1 MNRPA
6 FLRPAPL
13 ALATLTTALLTACGG
28 GDSTGPA
35 VTNLAASPPSSAGIS
50 TVAYGKPVTL
60 SVSGSGLNS
69 DIVAVIEPGCF
80 TMTRSASTSD
90 STQTFTCTIRAVGD
104 LRVRVRTAEGR
115 ELASL
120 RLDVPMPQVAMV
132 AKRGNDTGSF
142 VMELDPVRAPK
153 TVDNFLTYV
162 NTGSCFYK
170 GTLFHRVIANFMS
183 QAGGFNSGLQQVTG
197 QGPAIELESKNGL
210 SNLKYTVAMART
222 NVPNSATSEFFIN
235 AKDNLQLD
243 YVDDAN
249 PGYAVF
255 GKLISGM
262 EAVDVLN
269 QVPTMKKSSTTNGVE
284 RIFDDAPIDEVMITA
299 CGQTR

>member
-1 MNRPA
+1 
-6 FLRPAPL
+6 
-13 ALATLTTALLTACGG
+13 
-28 GDSTGPA
+28 
-35 VTNLAASPPSSAGIS
+35 
-50 TVAYGKPVTL
+50 
-60 SVSGSGLNS
+60 
-69 DIVAVIEPGCF
+69 
-80 TMTRSASTSD
+80 
-90 STQTFTCTIRAVGD
+90 
-104 LRVRVRTAEGR
+104 
-115 ELASL
+115 
-120 RLDVPMPQVAMV
+120 MPQVAMV